1 MNNSF
6 GRESELDRLI
16 KYSGWLGRIM
26 MIFRRRPFWNFHENS
41 WRNINETARYAEN
54 LPHVRNETVLN
65 YFFQRG
71 LIADERAKASWFVRK
86 EKTDTVRF
94 QIDYSTFFFLLSFY
108 LVTITINFFLFSI
121 SGDRMK
127 KTLKVWM
134 EFWRNNFC
142 SWSWRIVQFDVVDEW
157 WRMWRSD
164 WES

>member
-1 MNNSF
+1 
-6 GRESELDRLI
+6 
-16 KYSGWLGRIM
+16 M

-108 LVTITINFFLFSI
+108 LVTITIKLSSIFYFRRSNEENFEGLDGI
-121 SGDRMK
+121 LEK
-127 KTLKVWM
+127 
-134 EFWRNNFC
+134 
-142 SWSWRIVQFDVVDEW
+142 
-157 WRMWRSD
+157 
-164 WES
+164 